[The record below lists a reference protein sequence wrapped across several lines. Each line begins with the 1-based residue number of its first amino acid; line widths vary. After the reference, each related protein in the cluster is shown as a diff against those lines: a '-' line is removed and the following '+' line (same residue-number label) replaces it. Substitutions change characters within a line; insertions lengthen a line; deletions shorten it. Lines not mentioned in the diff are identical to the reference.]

1 MSLKH
6 KTIHGLFWSS
16 IDIFATQGIQ
26 FIIGIIL
33 ARILAPREFGLVGML
48 TIFIAVSQSFID
60 SGFSQALIRKNNCTQ
75 SDYSTVFYFN
85 LAAGV
90 LSYLLLFTF
99 AEKISQF
106 FDEPQLKLLIRVL
119 GISLIISSF
128 SLIQQTIL
136 TQNINFKLQTRISLI
151 SSISSGIVATWLA
164 LRGFGVWS
172 LVIRTLTMQTIATIL
187 LWYWNSWKP
196 MLLFSKKS
204 FNNLFG
210 FGSKLLLSGLLETI
224 YNNIYL
230 VIIGKYFMAVELGYF
245 TRADQFK
252 TIFSQNIT
260 TIVQRVSYPVL
271 SSIQTESDQLLSS
284 YKKLIRMTMF
294 ITFPLMFGLSAAALP
309 LVVITVGEKWIP
321 SVIYLQL
328 LSFAGMFY
336 PLHAINLNMLK
347 VKGRSDLF
355 LRLEVI
361 KKLFAIPVIV
371 LGILTNIKTMIV
383 GIIVLNIIS
392 YYLNSY
398 YSGRL
403 IGYSFKQQLQDI
415 IPGFVLGLLTGI
427 VMYLAGKLISN
438 NYFLDFIIQLIVG
451 MVFIFASGEM
461 LKLKEYTYIK
471 EIVMIQIAKL
481 KSSKQTV

>member
-1 MSLKH
+1 
-6 KTIHGLFWSS
+6 
-16 IDIFATQGIQ
+16 
-26 FIIGIIL
+26 
-33 ARILAPREFGLVGML
+33 
-48 TIFIAVSQSFID
+48 
-60 SGFSQALIRKNNCTQ
+60 
-75 SDYSTVFYFN
+75 
-85 LAAGV
+85 
-90 LSYLLLFTF
+90 
-99 AEKISQF
+99 
-106 FDEPQLKLLIRVL
+106 
-119 GISLIISSF
+119 
-128 SLIQQTIL
+128 
-136 TQNINFKLQTRISLI
+136 
-151 SSISSGIVATWLA
+151 
-164 LRGFGVWS
+164 
-172 LVIRTLTMQTIATIL
+172 
-187 LWYWNSWKP
+187 
-196 MLLFSKKS
+196 
-204 FNNLFG
+204 
-210 FGSKLLLSGLLETI
+210 
-224 YNNIYL
+224 
-230 VIIGKYFMAVELGYF
+230 
-245 TRADQFK
+245 
-252 TIFSQNIT
+252 
-260 TIVQRVSYPVL
+260 
-271 SSIQTESDQLLSS
+271 
-284 YKKLIRMTMF
+284 MF

>member
-33 ARILAPREFGLVGML
+33 ARILAPREFGLVGMI

-90 LSYLLLFTF
+90 VSYLLLFTF

-106 FDEPQLKLLIRVL
+106 FDEPELKLLIKVL

-271 SSIQTESDQLLSS
+271 SSIQTESDQLLNS

-328 LSFAGMFY
+328 LSFAGMLY

-427 VMYLAGKLISN
+427 VMYLAGKLISD

-451 MVFIFASGEM
+451 VVFIFASGEM

-471 EIVMIQIAKL
+471 EIVMTQIAKL

>member
-33 ARILAPREFGLVGML
+33 ARILAPREFGLVGMI

-106 FDEPQLKLLIRVL
+106 FDEPELKLLIKVL

-271 SSIQTESDQLLSS
+271 SSIQTESDQLLNS

-328 LSFAGMFY
+328 LSFAGMLY

-427 VMYLAGKLISN
+427 VMYLAGKLISD

-451 MVFIFASGEM
+451 VVFIFASGEM

-471 EIVMIQIAKL
+471 EIVMTQIAKL

>member
-309 LVVITVGEKWIP
+309 LVVIAVGEKWIP

-451 MVFIFASGEM
+451 IVFIFASGEM

-481 KSSKQTV
+481 KSPRQTV